1 MRNERFANNEDIKF
15 ELEDQT
21 DNKTGGGPILFHENG
36 KNYAYTGEAHTGYI
50 GVSGSGKSRRG
61 TMPLI
66 RSFIENNENFI
77 AVDPKGELYDKT
89 QHYAKEEDYKIY
101 TIDFRDVFKSTKYNP
116 LALIAD
122 LYYSENELDK
132 HKACEY
138 LDELANTLYP
148 IDDKSDP
155 FWPECARSMFVG
167 SSYALLEQG
176 KKAEVNIA
184 SVYNLIS
191 LSEVRGPKM
200 QKQIDVLLSSLG
212 ENSPASMLLKSYA
225 TTCDATKSSMRS
237 TFLEGISFFARS
249 PGTIQML
256 SLDDL
261 QINNLD
267 GKSKIAIYIII
278 PDESDIYDKICGIL
292 VSQLMSHFLKQAQ
305 DKFNGKLPIRLNVV
319 LEELGNIGKALPSLP
334 HLLSA
339 GRSRNIRVQYVLQS
353 LSQLND
359 IYSQAGASTIISNTD
374 IMVVYRTN
382 NWETLTEFS
391 NKCGERKITYGNS
404 SSTEPLLTQAQLG
417 ALKTGQALVMISGRL
432 KFVTYLPDYTD
443 MFDCSDWQAP
453 SPKEKSTNFNI
464 SIFDY
469 KPLVEKIMKK
479 ENEKQQEKDTD
490 DVEHKFTFN
499 NHHSPAIPSPEE
511 MAKMLKDIDKQ
522 IAEFEAK
529 EKAEKKAARKAEAEK
544 KQKAKKEKMD
554 LDIDIFTES
563 EPSNS
568 SSKDTNSKN
577 TNLKKTSLK
586 DDFKKL
592 FDKNSVNN
600 IFVSKIY
607 NDDDDE
613 VEEPMSL
620 LEYLSGSED

>member
-1 MRNERFANNEDIKF
+1 MRNERFASNEDIKF

-21 DNKTGGGPILFHENG
+21 RNKQTSGGPILFHENG
-36 KNYAYTGEAHTGYI
+36 RNFAYTGEAHTGYI

-89 QHYAKEEDYKIY
+89 QHYAQEEDYKIY
-101 TIDFRDVFKSTKYNP
+101 TIDFRDVFGSTKYNP

-122 LYYSENELDK
+122 LYYSDNELDK
-132 HKACEY
+132 HKACEC

-155 FWPECARSMFVG
+155 FWPESARSMFVG
-167 SSYALLEQG
+167 ASYALLEQG

-184 SVYNLIS
+184 SAYNLIS
-191 LSEVRGPKM
+191 LSDVRGFKM
-200 QKQIDVLLSSLG
+200 QKQIDILLSSLG
-212 ENSPASMLLKSYA
+212 ENSSAAMLLKSYA
-225 TTCDATKSSMRS
+225 STCDATKSSMRS

-249 PGTIQML
+249 QGMIEML

-267 GKSKIAIYIII
+267 ASSKIAIYIII
-278 PDESDIYDKICGIL
+278 PDESNIYDKICGIL

-305 DKFNGKLPIRLNVV
+305 DKFSGKLPIRLNVV
-319 LEELGNIGKALPSLP
+319 LEELGNIGKAIPSLP

-359 IYSQAGASTIISNTD
+359 IYSNAGASTIISNTD
-374 IMVVYRTN
+374 VMVVYRTN

-417 ALKTGQALVMISGRL
+417 ALKTGQALVIISGRL
-432 KFVTYLPDYTD
+432 KFVTYLPDYTT
-443 MFDCSDWQAP
+443 MFDCTNWQAP
-453 SPKEKSTNFNI
+453 APKDKSSNCNI

-469 KPLVEKIMKK
+469 KSLIDKK
-479 ENEKQQEKDTD
+479 VKTPKEIYEE
-490 DVEHKFTFN
+490 EHKFTFN
-499 NHHSPAIPSPEE
+499 NHHSPTIPSPEE
-511 MAKMLKDIDKQ
+511 MVELLKDLDKQ

-544 KQKAKKEKMD
+544 KEKAKNLKMD
-554 LDIDIFTES
+554 LSPIIVNPEK
-563 EPSNS
+563 S
-568 SSKDTNSKN
+568 SSQPKKKN
-577 TNLKKTSLK
+577 AE
-586 DDFKKL
+586 
-592 FDKNSVNN
+592 
-600 IFVSKIY
+600 
-607 NDDDDE
+607 DDDK
-613 VEEPMSL
+613 PTKPISF
-620 LEYLSGSED
+620 LEFLAAQKD